1 MKLKT
6 TSNSRLRSVKV
17 TNDLTVQLLKIQT
30 SLRHKNLMH
39 EVMKLKVSQKSVQKS
54 KVTINSIVQLS
65 KIQI

>member
-30 SLRHKNLMH
+30 SLRHKNLMY